1 MSQEEAIVLRL
12 PPRLAGR
19 LASQLSQQERAK
31 SKGPLLHRRRK
42 RQPKDSATSA
52 KSQMASLVEAV
63 WGEEGAPD
71 YDSTDEV
78 AGDLLDLV
86 LGEEEDDEEEEGAGM
101 EEDKPG
107 GELAEEKIDYWRVE
121 GKEYVFEFGHEQ
133 LHATL
138 VNLPCVVETQ
148 KLTADALQ
156 MYKTGNVGQAL
167 IVHDAPASEPRPS
180 DLFGAEDFVE
190 HTYSHGIT
198 PPLQQISHRFSKNT
212 PQARRKVA
220 DGMHLEMDDI
230 AQADE
235 RMNDMKELVLNKNK
249 KHEVLA
255 AGGTAGA
262 AAPAVTAGAG
272 GARKN
277 ARNSTA
283 AAAAAAAG
291 GGAGNALTSATGS
304 TVFMHEE
311 IIDSEPWMDDHP
323 DDVIVLEPGVDHFL
337 SSTKAQQRRSREN
350 SRKKLEDQNR
360 MGAYA
365 GAAGGGAAASQVPAA
380 FIPTVPNPLEH
391 GSAFTRQQTPML
403 PGGYGGHQSPSYQQQ
418 RQPQH
423 YQQQRGSP
431 QFGQGSPAY
440 GGSPSPQSPLYGS
453 QHSPSYYNAHL
464 QPPQLQQQQHSPSG
478 MMGSPTDPLSAYA
491 STTIG
496 AASQDPRLRVQ
507 ELRQLISKAIGELQ
521 VLTNP
526 ALRVRK
532 EASISR
538 MQDELNRLEP
548 SLL

>member
-19 LASQLSQQERAK
+19 LANQLSQQERAK

-42 RQPKDSATSA
+42 RKPKDSTMSA

-86 LGEEEDDEEEEGAGM
+86 LGEEEDEEEEGTAM
-101 EEDKPG
+101 EEEKPG
-107 GELAEEKIDYWRVE
+107 NELTEEKIDYWRVE
-121 GKEYVFEFGHEQ
+121 GKEYVFEFGQEQ
-133 LHATL
+133 FHATL
-138 VNLPCVVETQ
+138 VNLPCVIETQ

-167 IVHDAPASEPRPS
+167 IVHDAPASQPRPS
-180 DLFGAEDFVE
+180 ELFSMEDFVE

-198 PPLQQISHRFSKNT
+198 PPLQQISHRFNKNT

-220 DGMHLEMDDI
+220 DGMHLEIDDI

-249 KHEVLA
+249 RHEVLA
-255 AGGTAGA
+255 TGATTAT
-262 AAPAVTAGAG
+262 AAPALIPSAG
-272 GARKN
+272 GARRN

-283 AAAAAAAG
+283 GGVGVANG
-291 GGAGNALTSATGS
+291 GGTLSSATGS

-323 DDVIVLEPGVDHFL
+323 DDVIIIEPGADYFL

-350 SRKKLEDQNR
+350 SRKKMEDQNR
-360 MGAYA
+360 MGLYGSNA
-365 GAAGGGAAASQVPAA
+365 GATSTTSQLPAS

-391 GSAFTRQQTPML
+391 SSAFTRQQTPML
-403 PGGYGGHQSPSYQQQ
+403 SGGGYGHQSPSYQQPHQ
-418 RQPQH
+418 QQQH
-423 YQQQRGSP
+423 YQRGSP

-440 GGSPSPQSPLYGS
+440 GGSPSPHAQSPLYAS
-453 QHSPSYYNAHL
+453 QHSPSYYGGHL
-464 QPPQLQQQQHSPSG
+464 QPPQQQQHSPSG
-478 MMGSPTDPLSAYA
+478 MMMLGSPNDPLSTPA
-491 STTIG
+491 STTMG
-496 AASQDPRLRVQ
+496 SALQDPRIRVQ

-526 ALRVRK
+526 TLRVKK